1 MVKQSAILE
10 AAPPPCSSARPRE
23 RILATA
29 RELFRRHGIRGIGVD
44 TIAEAAGTNKM
55 TLYRHFGSKDDLVC
69 ACLKLVARE
78 GDAMWEDLVSAHPGD
93 PKAQLRRWVRD
104 AAECVDSDDRGC
116 DFANAAVELT
126 EHDHPARK
134 LIEDVKKE
142 FRDRLMALCAE
153 AGATQPELL
162 ADTLCLMFE
171 GARVSRQ
178 STGAEGPSARFLRMS
193 DAVIAAFGGS

>member
-1 MVKQSAILE
+1 MVKNSAVLE
-10 AAPPPCSSARPRE
+10 AMPLPCSPARPRE
-23 RILATA
+23 RILLSA
-29 RELFRRHGIRGIGVD
+29 RDLFRKHGIRGIGVD

-55 TLYRHFGSKDDLVC
+55 TLYRHFGSKDDLIC
-69 ACLKLVARE
+69 ACLRVVARE
-78 GDAMWEDLVSAHPGD
+78 VAEMWDDLAAAHPGD
-93 PKAQLRRWVRD
+93 PRAQLQQWVREC
-104 AAECVDSDDRGC
+104 AECIDSDDRGC

-142 FRDRLMALCAE
+142 FRDRLAGLCAA
-153 AGATQPELL
+153 AGVVQSELL

-178 STGAEGPSARFLRMS
+178 STGAEGPSARFMRMS

>member
-1 MVKQSAILE
+1 MVK
-10 AAPPPCSSARPRE
+10 SSATIEAVPSRCMASRPRE
-23 RILATA
+23 RILSTA
-29 RELFRRHGIRGIGVD
+29 RDLFRKHGIRGIGVD

-69 ACLKLVARE
+69 ACLETVARE
-78 GDAMWEDLVSAHPGD
+78 SSAMWDELAVAHPGN
-93 PKAQLRRWVRD
+93 PKAQLRRWMRD
-104 AAECVDSDDRGC
+104 AAACIESDDRGC
-116 DFANAAVELT
+116 DLANAAVELT

-142 FRDRLMALCAE
+142 FRERLAAVCAS
-153 AGATQPELL
+153 AGVTQPELL

-193 DAVIAAFGGS
+193 EAVIAAFGGS

>member
-1 MVKQSAILE
+1 MVKHSAVLE
-10 AAPPPCSSARPRE
+10 AAPPPCSSSRPRE
-23 RILATA
+23 RILSTA

-69 ACLKLVARE
+69 ACLQSVAHESAR
-78 GDAMWEDLVSAHPGD
+78 MWEDLVSAHPND
-93 PKAQLRRWVRD
+93 PRAQLRHWVRK
-104 AAECVDSDDRGC
+104 AAECIESDDRGC

-126 EHDHPARK
+126 EHGHPARK
-134 LIEDVKKE
+134 LIEDVKQE
-142 FRDRLMALCAE
+142 FRGRLTALCGE

-178 STGAEGPSARFLRMS
+178 SMGAEGPSARFLRMS
-193 DAVIAAFGGS
+193 DAVILAFGVS